1 MSAQNRDVE
10 AVVSCGHVFVARTPD
25 MSWMFLFAP
34 AKGTAI
40 TKAELNEAIKRATR
54 EMDANSVISAVQGR
68 GGSWIPRWDYLS
80 GYWGISIP
88 LWMPFLLFAIPTAL
102 LWRRDQ
108 IATKRARIGRCP
120 CCGYDR
126 RGLAA
131 DSPCPECGTA
141 PKPT

>member
-1 MSAQNRDVE
+1 MRPMPRVRTAAKWAGGVVCAGIAGVVVLTSWDPMSAQNRDVE

-80 GYWGISIP
+80 GYW
-88 LWMPFLLFAIPTAL
+88 
-102 LWRRDQ
+102 
-108 IATKRARIGRCP
+108 
-120 CCGYDR
+120 
-126 RGLAA
+126 
-131 DSPCPECGTA
+131 
-141 PKPT
+141 